1 MSKIL
6 RFSIITPVKKGA
18 REMILTFLD
27 FFRRG
32 LPTHKKISFLGGP
45 AHFVTYGDGDGLVD
59 NNNALTTMASAL
71 KSGRSTSDEKVN
83 YTLSSLLVFN
93 VTPETDAQIPLHF
106 RKLRAYAST
115 SSPSKL
121 LLSRGI

>member
-1 MSKIL
+1 MSKF
-6 RFSIITPVKKGA
+6 RVFHYNSSKKGA

-32 LPTHKKISFLGGP
+32 LPNHKKINFLGGP

-71 KSGRSTSDEKVN
+71 KSVHFGNPRWRPAAIMDFEKV
-83 YTLSSLLVFN
+83 
-93 VTPETDAQIPLHF
+93 A
-106 RKLRAYAST
+106 
-115 SSPSKL
+115 
-121 LLSRGI
+121 

>member
-1 MSKIL
+1 MSKIP

-45 AHFVTYGDGDGLVD
+45 AHFVTYGDGLVD

-71 KSGRSTSDEKVN
+71 KISTLR
-83 YTLSSLLVFN
+83 LS
-93 VTPETDAQIPLHF
+93 PP
-106 RKLRAYAST
+106 
-115 SSPSKL
+115 
-121 LLSRGI
+121 